1 MKIKVDVES
10 VFNRANSIYNLVQTM
25 IVEGENGS
33 LKEFQ
38 GIVYQKKDDGG
49 IELFFERDKTKKEF
63 PELLEKII
71 LNLPSENEQVEEM
84 ILNGFLNGED
94 LNSEPDKEQ
103 FVSFTELRSMAENY
117 NLEVSVF
124 ESNYKEKMRT
134 YFQWFVA
141 VSVFSFGF
149 VLLFL
154 RIFNVPFMIVSLIN
168 LIFILFLAI
177 RKLYQSSNF
186 YWSAGSEGFECE
198 FCDVYGIT
206 TESFRNQKDFFKS
219 FGQKSFNVPNFF
231 KNRSVLKMILVRA

>member
-25 IVEGENGS
+25 IVEEENSS

-38 GIVYQKKDDGG
+38 GIVYQKKNDGG
-49 IELFFERDKTKKEF
+49 IELFFERDKSKREF
-63 PELLEKII
+63 PELLEQII

-84 ILNGFLNGED
+84 ILNGFLNGEE
-94 LNSEPDKEQ
+94 LLSEPDKEQ
-103 FVSFTELRSMAENY
+103 FVSFTELREMAENY

-124 ESNYKEKMRT
+124 ESNYKEKMRS

-141 VSVFSFGF
+141 VSTFSFGF

-154 RIFNVPFMIVSLIN
+154 RIFNTQFMIVSLIN

-186 YWSAGSEGFECE
+186 YWSAGSKDFECE
-198 FCDVYGIT
+198 FCEVYGIT

-219 FGQKSFNVPNFF
+219 FGQKPFNVPSFF
-231 KNRSVLKMILVRA
+231 KNRSVLKMILVRV

>member
-1 MKIKVDVES
+1 MKTKVDVET

-25 IVEGENGS
+25 IVEEENGS

-94 LNSEPDKEQ
+94 LNPEPDKEQ

-141 VSVFSFGF
+141 VSAFSFGF

-154 RIFNVPFMIVSLIN
+154 RIFNTQFMIVSLIN
-168 LIFILFLAI
+168 LIFILFLTI

-198 FCDVYGIT
+198 FCEAYGIT
-206 TESFRNQKDFFKS
+206 TNSFRNQKDFFKS
-219 FGQKSFNVPNFF
+219 FGQKPFNVPNFF
-231 KNRSVLKMILVRA
+231 KKRSILKMILVRF

>member
-25 IVEGENGS
+25 IVEEENGS

-49 IELFFERDKTKKEF
+49 IELFFERDKRKKEF
-63 PELLEKII
+63 LELLEQII
-71 LNLPSENEQVEEM
+71 LNLPSDNDQVEEM
-84 ILNGFLNGED
+84 ILNGFMNGED
-94 LNSEPDKEQ
+94 LLSEPDKEE
-103 FVSFTELRSMAENY
+103 FVSFTELREMAENY
-117 NLEVSVF
+117 NLDVSVF
-124 ESNYKEKMRT
+124 EFNYKEKMRL

-141 VSVFSFGF
+141 VSAFSFGF

-154 RIFNVPFMIVSLIN
+154 RIFNTQFMIVSLIN

-177 RKLYQSSNF
+177 RKLCQSSNF
-186 YWSAGSEGFECE
+186 YWFAGSEGFECE

-219 FGQKSFNVPNFF
+219 FGQKPFSVPNFF
-231 KNRSVLKMILVRA
+231 KKRSVLKMILVRV

>member
-1 MKIKVDVES
+1 MKIKVDIES

-25 IVEGENGS
+25 IVEEENGS

-38 GIVYQKKDDGG
+38 GIVYQKKNDGG
-49 IELFFERDKTKKEF
+49 IELFFERDKSKREI

-71 LNLPSENEQVEEM
+71 LNLPSDNDQVEEM

-94 LNSEPDKEQ
+94 LFSEPNKEQ
-103 FVSFTELRSMAENY
+103 FVSFTELREMAENY

-124 ESNYKEKMRT
+124 EFNYKEKMKT
-134 YFQWFVA
+134 YFQWFVV

-168 LIFILFLAI
+168 LFFILFLAI

-186 YWSAGSEGFECE
+186 YWSAGSKGFECD

-206 TESFRNQKDFFKS
+206 TESFKNQKDFFKS
-219 FGQKSFNVPNFF
+219 FGQKPFSVPNFF
-231 KNRSVLKMILVRA
+231 KKRSILKMILVRF

>member
-1 MKIKVDVES
+1 MKIKVDVQS

-25 IVEGENGS
+25 IVEEENGS

-49 IELFFERDKTKKEF
+49 IELFFERDKSKKEF

-71 LNLPSENEQVEEM
+71 LNLPSNNDQVEEM
-84 ILNGFLNGED
+84 ILNGFMNGED
-94 LNSEPDKEQ
+94 LFSEPNKEQ
-103 FVSFTELRSMAENY
+103 FVSFTELREMAENY

-124 ESNYKEKMRT
+124 ESNYKEKMRS

-141 VSVFSFGF
+141 VSTFSFGF

-154 RIFNVPFMIVSLIN
+154 RIFNTQFMIVSLIN
-168 LIFILFLAI
+168 LIVILFLAI

-186 YWSAGSEGFECE
+186 YWSAGSKDFECE
-198 FCDVYGIT
+198 FCEVYGIT
-206 TESFRNQKDFFKS
+206 IESFRNQKDFFKS
-219 FGQKSFNVPNFF
+219 FGQKPFNVPSFF
-231 KNRSVLKMILVRA
+231 KKRTVLKMILVRV

>member
-38 GIVYQKKDDGG
+38 GIVYQKKNDGG
-49 IELFFERDKTKKEF
+49 IELFFERDKSKREF
-63 PELLEKII
+63 PELLEQII

-84 ILNGFLNGED
+84 ILNGFLNGEE
-94 LNSEPDKEQ
+94 LPSGPDKEE
-103 FVSFTELRSMAENY
+103 FVSFTELREMAENY
-117 NLEVSVF
+117 NFEVSVF
-124 ESNYKEKMRT
+124 ESNYKEKMKS

-141 VSVFSFGF
+141 VSTFSFGF

-154 RIFNVPFMIVSLIN
+154 RIFNTQFMIVSLIN

-186 YWSAGSEGFECE
+186 YWSAGSKDFECE

-219 FGQKSFNVPNFF
+219 FGQKPFNVPNFF
-231 KNRSVLKMILVRA
+231 KNRSVLKMILVRV